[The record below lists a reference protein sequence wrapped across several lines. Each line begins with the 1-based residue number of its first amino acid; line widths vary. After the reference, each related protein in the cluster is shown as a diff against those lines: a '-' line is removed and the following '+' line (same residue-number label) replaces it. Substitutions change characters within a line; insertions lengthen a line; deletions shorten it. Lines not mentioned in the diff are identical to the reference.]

1 MPGKVYSHFAGRAVE
16 PLAWGEKWNS
26 KLRLRQPCFLL
37 SHQKETATKRIAEVT
52 NEPLHCG
59 DAFVKIRFPLT
70 SLCVVIFVP
79 YAFAQTYSV
88 NGGASNSQ
96 QTTQSAGQDSQNSL
110 GWGSGI
116 EVARQARAAQDAI
129 NRGDYHSAVS
139 FAEHAAHAAPQNV
152 DMWFLFGYAARLAN
166 QYDVSIDAFNHGLRL
181 QPNSI
186 RGLSGLAQ
194 TYAKMGRDA
203 EAERIL
209 HRVISANPRDAGS
222 LEIAGE
228 LMLNSDPKAALD
240 LLKRSD
246 AVQMSPRTE
255 LLIAR
260 AYGRMGNKDESKRYL
275 EIAKQRGPNN
285 PEVLRAIAGE
295 YRDQGQYDQAIATL
309 QSIPSKSADLQAE
322 LAYTYQLAGKQ
333 EEAAQIYS
341 KLAESA
347 KGNAPLDLSAAQS
360 MVNLGQLDAATPF
373 LEDAKR
379 IEPNSY
385 RLHAIEGEIAEGEN
399 RLADATADYKEA
411 LGSLPATVPEGPLYP
426 IELRLNLYE
435 LDVRQDDEPAAKQQ
449 LDAAW
454 SQIQNAQAEPNSRSE
469 FLRLRAAIEAASG
482 STDAA
487 NADLQQALQLAPKS
501 VNVLLNY
508 GSLEWKLGQKDA
520 AQKTFSKVL
529 ELDPHNR
536 SALATLGYMAR
547 DKGDAKAA
555 EDFFKRAAAAH
566 PRDYAPYLAL
576 GDLYTAEKNYH
587 AAGAQYERA
596 YERMPT
602 NALTVAGGANA
613 AIEAHNLDLAK
624 KWLDRAQGRMA
635 ESPMVMRERER
646 YLTFKG
652 NYAESAKL
660 GEKVLEKL
668 PSDHE
673 GAVYLGYDLYN
684 LGRYDEA
691 AALVKKYRPRF
702 PEDKDLALISGY
714 LNVRDHQ
721 LQAAL
726 DDFTKALKSDPKMA
740 TGYVDRGFVLNDL
753 KQPSNAATDFES
765 ALQLQPKYGE
775 AHLGL
780 AYSDLQL
787 HRPRSALVQLEAA
800 GKILGKNHSWHLA
813 RAEAYRQTLDFPHAA
828 AEYRIALAEDPKDL
842 PTRLAYADT
851 LYQWGK
857 FPQATAELGVAEK
870 LAPTNPDIYA
880 LRAQIEAKQDKRD
893 AAHRDIQLAER
904 YGNNESKILMAT
916 GDAFLI
922 LNERDA
928 AMQRFSRALALPGED
943 RVGVRMALARLFAER
958 GDYSAV
964 QRQVALGFAEARADD
979 ESISAEDILSAGNIF
994 LSIHDFDL
1002 AETYFDKAKLAG
1014 ANTESVALGLTNTY
1028 LAEGKT
1034 REAEK
1039 ELDSLGPA
1047 RAYQDN
1053 YEYNMT
1059 AANLYRQRQDSV
1071 RALSSFAQADVEA
1084 GQADRTNTDIAEF
1097 SEAEQ
1102 EGREITPNVSV
1113 LPEGNFTP
1121 VFEDINVYQL
1131 DARILKLTN
1140 TPNLLPPPRHSYQS
1154 LADSHYR
1161 FHFGSFPVISGFVGQ
1176 SLTAGR
1182 LLFPSINVVQD
1193 RNTYDS
1199 FFNGGV
1205 TPILHLGSNA
1215 ITINGG
1221 LQFTLRRDAISP
1233 QFMSQNLFR
1242 QYLYVSTNSFFN
1254 WLTVHGSASH
1264 EAGPFVDQ
1272 NLHSRDDYATV
1283 DLTVGRPW
1291 GNTALL
1297 TGYSARDLLY
1307 RGSEAIEYFT
1317 TSSYIGL
1324 QHKFSDRITAALLA
1338 ESLRSWEVFQSRYV
1352 IAQALLPGA
1361 QFDIRATPR
1370 WSVQG
1375 SFLLSRGQ
1383 AFHEYDSEQS
1393 QLTISYL
1400 RSMHGTLKDG
1410 GDVPVS
1416 YPIQFSFGVGQQT
1429 FYNFNG
1435 SARSAILPV
1444 VHLSLF

>member
-1 MPGKVYSHFAGRAVE
+1 M
-16 PLAWGEKWNS
+16 
-26 KLRLRQPCFLL
+26 
-37 SHQKETATKRIAEVT
+37 VT
-52 NEPLHCG
+52 LLHCALG
-59 DAFVKIRFPLT
+59 
-70 SLCVVIFVP
+70 
-79 YAFAQTYSV
+79 QTYSV
-88 NGGASNSQ
+88 NAGASNSGQ
-96 QTTQSAGQDSQNSL
+96 QTQSAGQESQSSL

-129 NRGDYHSAVS
+129 NRGQYRDAVS

-152 DMWFLFGYAARLAN
+152 DLWFLLGYAARLAN
-166 QYDVSIDAFNHGLRL
+166 QYDVSLDAFNHGLRL

-203 EAERIL
+203 EAERML
-209 HRVISANPRDAGS
+209 QRVISANPRDANS

-228 LMLNSDPKAALD
+228 LMLNSNPKSALD

-246 AVQMSPRTE
+246 ALQVSPRTE

-260 AYGRMGNKDESKRYL
+260 AYDRMGNKEESKRYL
-275 EIAKQRGPNN
+275 QLAQQRGPNN
-285 PEVLRAIAGE
+285 PEVLRAVAGE

-322 LAYTYQLAGKQ
+322 LAYTYQLAGRQ

-379 IEPNSY
+379 IAPDSY
-385 RLHAIEGEIAEGEN
+385 RLHAIEGEVAEGEN
-399 RLADATADYKEA
+399 RLDDATAEYRAA
-411 LGSLPATVPEGPLYP
+411 LNGLPPAIPEGPLYP

-435 LDVRQDDEPAAKQQ
+435 LYVRQDDDAAAKQQ
-449 LDAAW
+449 LDTAW
-454 SQIQNAQAEPNSRSE
+454 SHIQNLHVEPNSRAE

-482 STDAA
+482 NTDAA
-487 NADLQQALQLAPKS
+487 NADLQQALQRAPKS

-508 GSLEWKLGQKDA
+508 GSLQWKLGQKDA
-520 AQKTFSKVL
+520 AEKTFAKVL

-536 SALATLGYMAR
+536 TALSTLGYMAR
-547 DKGDAKAA
+547 DKGDVNAA
-555 EDFFKRAAAAH
+555 EDFFKRAAEAH
-566 PRDYAPYLAL
+566 PRDFAPYLAL

-602 NALTVAGGANA
+602 NALIVAGGANA
-613 AIEAHNLDLAK
+613 AIEAHNLDLAR
-624 KWLDRAQGRMA
+624 KWLDRAHGRMT

-652 NYAESAKL
+652 NYAESAKF
-660 GEKVLEKL
+660 GEKVVAES
-668 PSDHE
+668 PNDRE
-673 GAVYLGYDLYN
+673 GVVYLAYDLYN
-684 LGRYDEA
+684 LDRYDET
-691 AALVKKYRPRF
+691 AALVRKYRPHF

-714 LNVRDHQ
+714 LHVRNHR
-721 LQAAL
+721 LEAAL
-726 DDFTKALKSDPKMA
+726 DDFNKALKSDPKMA

-753 KQPSNAATDFES
+753 KEPVKAANDFEA

-775 AHLGL
+775 GHLGL
-780 AYSDLQL
+780 AYADLQL
-787 HRPRSALVQLEAA
+787 HRPHSALVQLEAA
-800 GKILGKNHSWHLA
+800 GKILGKTHPWHLA
-813 RAEAYRQTLDFPHAA
+813 RAEAYRQTLDYSHAA
-828 AEYRIALAEDPKDL
+828 AEYRIALAEAPNDL
-842 PTRLAYADT
+842 PTRLAYADA
-851 LYQWGK
+851 LYEWGK
-857 FPQATAELGVAEK
+857 FPQAIAELGIAEK
-870 LAPTNPDIYA
+870 LAPVNPDIYA
-880 LRAQIEAKQDKRD
+880 LRAQIEAKQNKRD

-904 YGNNESKILMAT
+904 YGNNQSKILMAT

-928 AMQRFSRALALPGED
+928 AMQRFSRALELPGED
-943 RVGVRMALARLFAER
+943 RVGVRLALARLFAER
-958 GDYSAV
+958 GEDAAV
-964 QRQVALGFAEARADD
+964 QRQIALGFAEARADK
-979 ESISAEDILSAGNIF
+979 ESISAEDILSAANVL
-994 LSIHDFDL
+994 LSIHEFDL

-1047 RAYQDN
+1047 SAYQDN
-1053 YEYNMT
+1053 YEYET
-1059 AANLYRQRQDSV
+1059 TSANLYRQRQDSA
-1071 RALSSFAQADVEA
+1071 RALLSFAQADTEA
-1084 GQADRTNTDIAEF
+1084 GQADRTNADLSEF
-1097 SEAEQ
+1097 AEAEQ
-1102 EGREITPNVSV
+1102 EGREINPNVSV

-1121 VFEDINVYQL
+1121 VFEDVNVYQL
-1131 DARILKLTN
+1131 DARILKVTN
-1140 TPNLLPPPRHSYQS
+1140 APGLLPPPRHSYQS
-1154 LADSHYR
+1154 VADTHYR
-1161 FHFGSFPVISGFVGQ
+1161 FHFGNFPVISGFVGQ

-1193 RNTYDS
+1193 RNTYDT
-1199 FFNGGV
+1199 FFNGGI
-1205 TPILHLGSNA
+1205 TPILHFGSNS
-1215 ITINGG
+1215 ITFNGG

-1254 WLTVHGSASH
+1254 WLTFHGSASR
-1264 EAGPFVDQ
+1264 EAGPFVDED
-1272 NLHSRDDYATV
+1272 LHSRDAFANV
-1283 DLTVGRPW
+1283 DLVVGRPW

-1307 RGSEAIEYFT
+1307 RGSQSIEYFT
-1317 TSSYIGL
+1317 TSSYLGL
-1324 QHKFSDRITAALLA
+1324 QHKFSDRITAAVLA

-1361 QFDIRATPR
+1361 RFDIRATPR

-1383 AFHEYDSEQS
+1383 GFHQYDSEQS
-1393 QLTISYL
+1393 QFTVSYL

-1410 GDVPVS
+1410 GDVPIS
-1416 YPIQFSFGVGQQT
+1416 YPIRFSLGVGQQT
-1429 FYNFNG
+1429 FYNFDG
-1435 SARSAILPV
+1435 STRSTILPV
-1444 VHLSLF
+1444 VNLTLF

>member
-1 MPGKVYSHFAGRAVE
+1 MKSRS
-16 PLAWGEKWNS
+16 PLIS
-26 KLRLRQPCFLL
+26 F
-37 SHQKETATKRIAEVT
+37 
-52 NEPLHCG
+52 
-59 DAFVKIRFPLT
+59 
-70 SLCVVIFVP
+70 CVVILVHC
-79 YAFAQTYSV
+79 ALGQTYSV
-88 NGGASNSQ
+88 NGGSSSSGQ
-96 QTTQSAGQDSQNSL
+96 QPQSADQESQSTL

-129 NRGDYHSAVS
+129 DRGDYRNAVS

-152 DMWFLFGYAARLAN
+152 NMWFLLGYAARLAN
-166 QYDVSIDAFNHGLRL
+166 QYDVSIDAFNHGLRI
-181 QPNSI
+181 QPNSV

-203 EAERIL
+203 DAERML
-209 HRVISANPRDAGS
+209 KRVISANPRDAGS

-260 AYGRMGNKDESKRYL
+260 AYARMGSKDESKHYL
-275 EIAKQRGPNN
+275 QLAQQHGPNN
-285 PEVLRAIAGE
+285 PEVLRAVAGE

-309 QSIPSKSADLQAE
+309 QSIPSKSPDLQAE

-360 MVNLGQLDAATPF
+360 LVNLGQLDAATPF

-385 RLHAIEGEIAEGEN
+385 RLHAIEGEVAEGEN
-399 RLADATADYKEA
+399 RLADAAADYQAA
-411 LGSLPATVPEGPLYP
+411 LGSLPPTVPEGPLYP

-435 LDVRQDDEPAAKQQ
+435 LDVRQADDAAAKQQ
-449 LDAAW
+449 LDSAW
-454 SQIQNAQAEPNSRSE
+454 SQIQNTQVEPNSRPE
-469 FLRLRAAIEAASG
+469 FFRLRAAIEAASG

-487 NADLQQALQLAPKS
+487 NRDLQQALQLAPKS

-520 AQKTFSKVL
+520 AQKTFAKVL
-529 ELDPHNR
+529 ALDPHNR
-536 SALATLGYMAR
+536 TALSTLGYMAR
-547 DKGDAKAA
+547 DQGDVKAA

-596 YERMPT
+596 YVRMPT
-602 NALTVAGGANA
+602 NALAIAGGANA
-613 AIEAHNLDLAK
+613 AIEEHNLDLAK

-652 NYAESAKL
+652 KYEESAKL
-660 GEKVLEKL
+660 GEKVLQKL
-668 PSDHE
+668 PNDHE
-673 GAVYLGYDLYN
+673 GVVYLDYDLYN

-702 PEDKDLALISGY
+702 PDDKDLALISGY
-714 LNVRDHQ
+714 LNLRDHQ

-753 KQPSNAATDFES
+753 KQPAKAASDFES

-787 HRPRSALVQLEAA
+787 HRPHSALLQLEAA
-800 GKILGKNHSWHLA
+800 GKILGKNHPWHLA
-813 RAEAYRQTLDFPHAA
+813 RAEAYRQTQDYSHAA

-842 PTRLAYADT
+842 PTLLAYADT

-857 FPQATAELGVAEK
+857 FPQATAELGIAEK

-904 YGNNESKILMAT
+904 YGNDQSKILMAT

-943 RVGVRMALARLFAER
+943 RVGVRLALARLFAQR
-958 GDYSAV
+958 SDYSAV
-964 QRQVALGFAEARADD
+964 QRQIALGFAEARADKD
-979 ESISAEDILSAGNIF
+979 SISAEDILSAGNIF
-994 LSIHDFDL
+994 LSTHNFDL

-1047 RAYQDN
+1047 SNYQDN

-1059 AANLYRQRQDSV
+1059 SANLYRQRQDSV
-1071 RALSSFAQADVEA
+1071 RALSAFAQADTEA
-1084 GQADRTNTDIAEF
+1084 GQAERTNTDLAEF

-1102 EGREITPNVSV
+1102 EGREINPNVSV

-1131 DARILKLTN
+1131 DARVLKLTN
-1140 TPNLLPPPRHSYQS
+1140 TPKLLPPPRHSYQS
-1154 LADSHYR
+1154 LADTHYR

-1182 LLFPSINVVQD
+1182 LLFPSFNVVQD
-1193 RNTYDS
+1193 RNTYDT

-1215 ITINGG
+1215 ITFNGG

-1254 WLTVHGSASH
+1254 WLTFHGSASH

-1272 NLHSRDDYATV
+1272 NLHSRDDFATV

-1361 QFDIRATPR
+1361 QFDIRATSR

-1383 AFHEYDSEQS
+1383 AFHQYDSEQS

-1400 RSMHGTLKDG
+1400 RSMRGTLKDG
-1410 GDVPVS
+1410 GDLPVS
-1416 YPIQFSFGVGQQT
+1416 YPIRFSLGVGQQT

-1435 SARSAILPV
+1435 STRNAILPV